1 MEAERG
7 GSPPAGICPDSG
19 RCRQQCCHWGL
30 YRRPCTPHTAP
41 SPGRLPAPEGALAE
55 SVKFTQPR
63 IWAPPTTEGGAE
75 AVGGGAGGGV
85 WEGGRGSQGRGV
97 RAHSARRLPDPAF
110 QPLHR
115 SHSHFQAKFNPRC
128 QRPREGLGP
137 PGCQDGDQ
145 GCFHPG
151 GGQTHQPEGT
161 APAVSG
167 GASLVLAKW
176 GGGSEPHLFPHN
188 PGSAPDR
195 PGLQA
200 ASWV

>member
-75 AVGGGAGGGV
+75 AVGGGQGEVCGRGDGGPRAEESGHIQLVGSPTQLSSHCTEVTATSRQSSTLAVSDPGRGWGHQGAKMETKGV
-85 WEGGRGSQGRGV
+85 FTLVGGRPISR
-97 RAHSARRLPDPAF
+97 RAP
-110 QPLHR
+110 PLQCR
-115 SHSHFQAKFNPRC
+115 
-128 QRPREGLGP
+128 
-137 PGCQDGDQ
+137 
-145 GCFHPG
+145 
-151 GGQTHQPEGT
+151 GGQ
-161 APAVSG
+161 A
-167 GASLVLAKW
+167 W
-176 GGGSEPHLFPHN
+176 C
-188 PGSAPDR
+188 
-195 PGLQA
+195 
-200 ASWV
+200 